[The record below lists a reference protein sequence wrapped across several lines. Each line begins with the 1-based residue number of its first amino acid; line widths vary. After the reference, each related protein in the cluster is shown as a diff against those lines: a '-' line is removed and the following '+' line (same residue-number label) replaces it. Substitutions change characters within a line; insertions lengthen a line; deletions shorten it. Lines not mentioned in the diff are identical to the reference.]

1 MRSTWCTGVVD
12 PSHASDCGGNPE
24 HFVASLRLFSFGQGV
39 SVEHHLDTCAL
50 ICVSCRIMA
59 DIRMATAG
67 VLPGPSFWNQHG
79 RVSASEHKMVAE
91 ADVEVR
97 RCLAGIVLIL

>member
-1 MRSTWCTGVVD
+1 MPRTVVGIQNTD
-12 PSHASDCGGNPE
+12 
-24 HFVASLRLFSFGQGV
+24 VASLRLFSFEQGV

-50 ICVSCRIMA
+50 ICVSCRIVT

-67 VLPGPSFWNQHG
+67 VFPEPSFWNQHK
-79 RVSASEHKMVAE
+79 RVNASEHEMVAE

-97 RCLAGIVLIL
+97 RCLAGIVLTL